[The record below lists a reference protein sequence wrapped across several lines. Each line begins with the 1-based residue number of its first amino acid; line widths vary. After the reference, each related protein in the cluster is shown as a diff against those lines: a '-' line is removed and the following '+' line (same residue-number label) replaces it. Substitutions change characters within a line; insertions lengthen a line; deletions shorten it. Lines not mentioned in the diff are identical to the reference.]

1 MSTRPM
7 QVVRFRRTFAGPA
20 SRHDC
25 LRHNAGVVAI
35 KYAGDAA
42 PARPSVC

>member
-7 QVVRFRRTFAGPA
+7 QVVRFRWTFAGPV
-20 SRHDC
+20 SRRDF
-25 LRHNAGVVAI
+25 LRHAAGLVAI

>member
-7 QVVRFRRTFAGPA
+7 QVVRFWWTFGPVSRRDYLRRGAG
-20 SRHDC
+20 
-25 LRHNAGVVAI
+25 LVAI